1 MSIKIFIL
9 NILFFYSLARGKNM
23 IKRHIWVLI
32 TIIFIAGF
40 FCQQALA
47 KEDTAQ
53 ITLKKTAVSKQNLHK
68 YVVKKG
74 EVISTIIRK
83 IPGITEADIPDIY
96 RTIKELN
103 PDIQDLNKLHAGQLL
118 VIPGKETSD
127 ADEAKE
133 SAEERN
139 ETSKNSTISTG
150 APQNYKIKKGD
161 SLIKIIY
168 RELKIKTDII
178 KTLNVIKS
186 MNPRIANVDKI
197 YYGQIIKLPDKILFV
212 KIPEEMKNDDVL
224 TLKPAE
230 NKAQPDKLIEV
241 KEKVMMPPEARLAV
255 IKQVITQMKG
265 SVTSTGNYYLPIPK
279 TGQVTFDCTK
289 IPVIEFED
297 GTTVFLDL
305 ENRISADLKKMIRE
319 NWTNFRLVE
328 ADKKDDVI
336 VILKKLI
343 ATTKTYNMIRKESP
357 ISIGTLPA
365 VELFVDWVI
374 VRTDVKDGKPLQGLR
389 YLIPESFSLLPKA
402 IKNYAQTNGFFITE
416 IDSETGI
423 TGKPEELYALPPMTV
438 FPATPAKDFSYSL
451 LTYLGFTAVK
461 NVDIK
466 IFDKDKNGLDLS
478 INADV
483 LVKDGATQYVIY
495 SRKMP
500 QQFIN
505 VLIAAKY
512 ELIFVADT
520 DSPKVI
526 MENILR
532 KFNIPFASG
541 YFTFSGIDKNYAPFS
556 FSFNGTKIKTDKD
569 LYVIDFDIDQ
579 SLRGLLQESWSAN
592 VARY

>member
-1 MSIKIFIL
+1 MFKH
-9 NILFFYSLARGKNM
+9 YTWA
-23 IKRHIWVLI
+23 LI
-32 TIIFIAGF
+32 AVIFIAGF
-40 FCQQALA
+40 LCCPALA

-74 EVISTIIRK
+74 DKISAIIRS
-83 IPGITEADIPDIY
+83 IPGITEADIPDVY

-103 PDIQDLNKLHAGQLL
+103 PDIQDLNKLYAGQLL
-118 VIPGKETSD
+118 VIPGKDTLGTEES
-127 ADEAKE
+127 KE
-133 SAEERN
+133 SAEAKDES
-139 ETSKNSTISTG
+139 TKNGVISTG
-150 APQNYKIKKGD
+150 ESQNYKIKKGD
-161 SLIKIIY
+161 SLIRIIY

-178 KTLNVIKS
+178 KTLSIIKS
-186 MNPRIANVDKI
+186 MNPRISNVDKI
-197 YYGQIIKLPDKILFV
+197 YYGQIIKLPDKTLFV
-212 KIPEEMKNDDVL
+212 KAPEEMKNDEL
-224 TLKPAE
+224 LSIKPAE
-230 NKAQPDKLIEV
+230 SKFQPDKVIEV
-241 KEKVMMPPEARLAV
+241 KEKVIMPPEARLAV
-255 IKQVITQMKG
+255 IKQVINQMKG
-265 SVTSTGNYYLPIPK
+265 SITSTGNYYIPIPK
-279 TGQVTFDCTK
+279 AGQVTIDCTK
-289 IPVIEFED
+289 IPVVEFDD
-297 GTTVFLDL
+297 GTTTFLDL
-305 ENRISADLKKMIRE
+305 ENRISADLKRMIRE
-319 NWTNFRLVE
+319 NWKNFRLVE
-328 ADKKDDVI
+328 VDKKDDVI
-336 VILKKLI
+336 TILKKLI
-343 ATTKTYNMIRKESP
+343 ATTKTYSMIRKESP
-357 ISIGTLPA
+357 LTIGTLPP

-374 VRTDVKDGKPLQGLR
+374 VRTDSKDGKPLQGLR
-389 YLIPESFSLLPKA
+389 YLIPESYSLLPKA
-402 IKNYAQTNGFFITE
+402 IKNYAQTNGIAITE

-451 LTYLGFTAVK
+451 LTYLGFTAIK

-466 IFDKDKNGLDLS
+466 VFNKEKNGLDLS

-483 LVKDGATQYVIY
+483 LVKDSAKQYVIY
-495 SRKMP
+495 SRSMP

-505 VLIAAKY
+505 VLTQAKY

-592 VARY
+592 VVRY